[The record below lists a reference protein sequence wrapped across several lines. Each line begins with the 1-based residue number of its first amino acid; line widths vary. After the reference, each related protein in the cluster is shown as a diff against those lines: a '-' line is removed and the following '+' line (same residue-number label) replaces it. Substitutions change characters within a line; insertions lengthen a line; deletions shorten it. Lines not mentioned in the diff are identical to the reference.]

1 MNDPLFPVA
10 NFWNPIARCPY
21 FPLGSRRSIVTQ
33 VGRSDVLMKTN
44 GNMTGNPNHHLVPP
58 CWLLSTKA
66 RPTFCVIGGGR
77 NHWAATRVY
86 NSFKLTFD
94 IIYIT

>member
-44 GNMTGNPNHHLVPP
+44 GNMTGNPNRHLVPP
-58 CWLLSTKA
+58 LLAAVDESLSHFLC
-66 RPTFCVIGGGR
+66 RWGWPESLGR
-77 NHWAATRVY
+77 H
-86 NSFKLTFD
+86 SCL
-94 IIYIT
+94 